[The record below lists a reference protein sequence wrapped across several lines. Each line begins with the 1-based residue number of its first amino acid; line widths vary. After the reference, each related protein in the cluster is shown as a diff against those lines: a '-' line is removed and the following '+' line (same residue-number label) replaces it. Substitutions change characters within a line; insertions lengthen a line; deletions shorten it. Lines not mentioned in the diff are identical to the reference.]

1 MGVSRGLVLL
11 ISLAALACGGGGGD
25 ADPEATVA
33 GPAIRFERALFL
45 EDSAFT
51 SANAS
56 AGDLNGDG
64 HVDLVLVKGRHWPL
78 LDFVLLGDGQGGFA
92 DPIPVSAQ
100 ADRSYSGVLL
110 DLDLDGDLD
119 MVVSNDDPDPKVI
132 HLNDGTGRFALGSTF
147 GRPEWST
154 RHVTVSDLNRDSVPD
169 VVLANRYGDETG
181 PSFIC
186 FGDGTGG
193 FGAPCTEV
201 APGSATTITAAD
213 MDGDGDPD
221 LVVPHRDGGQSFVYL
236 NDGSGGFDERLPF
249 GPEDATIR
257 SAKAGDFNG
266 DGRMDLAVIDQRT
279 GPAVFVGTSG
289 DGFGPASPLGD
300 GSAAPY
306 AIEVTDLDQ
315 DGSLDV
321 LVGNVESRPVAY
333 LNDGEGQF
341 TGVPF
346 GDHEGVAY
354 GFAVADFDEDGLLD
368 IAVAR
373 SDARNVL
380 YFGAR

>member
-11 ISLAALACGGGGGD
+11 IPLAALACGGGGGD
-25 ADPEATVA
+25 ADPGATVA

-132 HLNDGTGRFALGSTF
+132 HLNDGTGRFTLGSTF

-154 RHVTVSDLNRDSVPD
+154 RHVTVADLNRDSVPD

-236 NDGSGGFDERLPF
+236 NDGLGGFDERLPF

-279 GPAVFVGTSG
+279 GPAVFVGTPG

-341 TGVPF
+341 TGVHF
-346 GDHEGVAY
+346 GDDEGVAY